1 MKKKGF
7 TLVELLVVI
16 AIIALLMGILMPA
29 LARVRQIAYRLYCGT
44 NLSGLGKAMLIYAQD
59 YDDEFPRAGWKTS
72 VWGRT
77 LTNWQGA
84 TAVLAYGAPTGA
96 PTASIASC
104 FFLLVKYSEVTPKS
118 FLCKGDSGVI
128 EFKSADEITVA
139 GMELGDVWNFGIQGI
154 EHCSYSYHSPFGI
167 FGVTTSS
174 DPGMAVAADPNPW
187 LDSVETKDRMDP
199 VAHPGSMA
207 WAKFLPT
214 GDKDSIKLG
223 NAQTHQDDGQNV
235 LFVDGH
241 TAFEKASFCGVDDDN
256 IYTQWSVASP
266 TSPDQMRKGNL
277 TTAGIVPMGR
287 NDSLL
292 LTDDGG
298 GTGR

>member
-44 NLSGLGKAMLIYAQD
+44 NLSGLGKAMLIYCQD

-84 TAVLAYGAPTGA
+84 TAVAAYGPTTGA
-96 PTASIASC
+96 NSASIASC

-128 EFKSADEITVA
+128 EFKTADEVTVA
-139 GMELGDVWNFGIQGI
+139 GMELSDVWNFGINGI
-154 EHCSYSYHSPFGI
+154 EHCSYAYHSPFGL
-167 FGVTTSS
+167 FAVTTSS

-187 LDSVETKDRMDP
+187 LDSVETLNRP
-199 VAHPGSMA
+199 TASWTA
-207 WAKFLPT
+207 FLPT

-223 NAQTHQDDGQNV
+223 NGQTHQDDGQNV

-241 TAFEKASFCGVDDDN
+241 TAFEKQSFCGVDDDN
-256 IYTQWSVASP
+256 IYTQWSNASP
-266 TSPDQMRKGNL
+266 TSPDQMRKGNP
-277 TTAGIVPMGR
+277 TTVASILPMGR